1 MGLLQLIDFGGEDVV
16 EAASEIIIKCIPLCV
31 SSRFQHPLIDA
42 IKYYYVV
49 AFKH

>member
-16 EAASEIIIKCIPLCV
+16 EAASEIIIKCILCV
-31 SSRFQHPLIDA
+31 SSRFHHPLIDA